1 MAVDEFWNDSDE
13 LVLSIY
19 AINYAKFTYA
29 HIMGLSEY
37 EFNHAKKMMEKAKCE
52 LLKRM
57 R

>member
-19 AINYAKFTYA
+19 AINYAKVAYA
-29 HIMGLSEY
+29 HITGLSEY
-37 EFNHAKKMMEKAKCE
+37 EFNHAKEMMEKAKCE

>member
-1 MAVDEFWNDSDE
+1 MEGDEFWNDSNE

-19 AINYAKFTYA
+19 AMNYAKVAYA
-29 HIMGLSEY
+29 HIAGLSEY
-37 EFNHAKKMMEKAKCE
+37 EFNHANEMMEKAKCE